1 MALSGVVL
9 AVLLAPGGGGTV
21 ALGQRIA
28 VLEIDGVI
36 SDDRQLLDDL
46 RNFRRDRSVR
56 GFVISINSPGG
67 VVAPSQSI
75 YDALRELRE
84 SDERPV
90 IASIRG
96 VGASGGYY
104 VALGAD
110 SIFAMPGSITGS
122 IGVIM
127 EFPDASELMSKV
139 GVRMQ
144 TVQSAEHKDVGSPFR
159 ALSDGDRALLDT
171 LVQDVYQQFVAV
183 VVAERGLE
191 PGVVARLADGR
202 ILSGRQ
208 ALQSGLID
216 RLGSTQDA
224 VAAAGRMADLGD
236 EPRVVRPPEKKFRMI
251 DLLLGR
257 AGSADAVWRRLAG
270 AERGQ
275 GASIRYQM
283 PW

>member
-9 AVLLAPGGGGTV
+9 ALLFASGEGGAGT
-21 ALGQRIA
+21 LGHRIA
-28 VLEIDGVI
+28 ILEIDGII
-36 SDDRQLLDDL
+36 SDDRELLETL
-46 RNFRRDRSVR
+46 REFRDDRSVR
-56 GFVISINSPGG
+56 GFVVSINSPGG

-75 YDALRELRE
+75 YAALRELRE
-84 SDERPV
+84 EDDRPV

-96 VGASGGYY
+96 IGASGGYY

-144 TVQSAEHKDVGSPFR
+144 TVQSAEHKDVGSLFR
-159 ALSDGDRALLDT
+159 PLNEGDRAILDT
-171 LVQDVYQQFVAV
+171 LVQDVYQQFVT
-183 VVAERGLE
+183 VVASERRLPASE
-191 PGVVARLADGR
+191 VTRLADGR

-208 ALQSGLID
+208 ALQNRLID
-216 RLGSTQDA
+216 RLGSTEDA

-236 EPRVVRPPEKKFRMI
+236 EPRTVRPPEKRFRLR

-257 AGSADAVWRRLAG
+257 ASSTEAVWRRLYG
-270 AERGQ
+270 AERER
-275 GASIRYQM
+275 GASIRYQL

>member
-9 AVLLAPGGGGTV
+9 AVLFASGGGGV
-21 ALGQRIA
+21 GLGQRIA
-28 VLEIDGVI
+28 VLEIDGI
-36 SDDRQLLDDL
+36 ITDDRELLEGL

-56 GFVISINSPGG
+56 GFVVSINSPGG

-75 YDALRELRE
+75 YSALRALREA
-84 SDERPV
+84 DDRPV

-127 EFPDASELMSKV
+127 EFPDASELMSRV

-144 TVQSAEHKDVGSPFR
+144 TVQSAEHKDVGSLFR
-159 ALSDGDRALLDT
+159 PLSEADRVLLDT
-171 LVQDVYQQFVAV
+171 LVQDVYRQFVAV
-183 VVAERGLE
+183 VAEERQLGEAALAA
-191 PGVVARLADGR
+191 VADGR

-216 RLGSTQDA
+216 RLGSTEDA
-224 VAAAGRMADLGD
+224 IAAAGRMANLGE
-236 EPRVVRPPEKKFRMI
+236 EPRTVRPPEKRFRLI

-257 AGSADAVWRRLAG
+257 TGGAEAVWRRLAG
-270 AERGQ
+270 AERAG
-275 GASIRYQM
+275 GASVRYQM

>member
-21 ALGQRIA
+21 ALGQRIP

-36 SDDRQLLDDL
+36 PDDRQLLDDL

-257 AGSADAVWRRLAG
+257 AGSAEAVWRRLAG